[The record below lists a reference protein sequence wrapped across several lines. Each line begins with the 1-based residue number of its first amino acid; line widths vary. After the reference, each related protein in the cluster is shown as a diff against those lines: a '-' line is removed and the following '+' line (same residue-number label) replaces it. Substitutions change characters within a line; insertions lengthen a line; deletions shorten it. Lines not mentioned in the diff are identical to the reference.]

1 MHVYS
6 LFCIC
11 VFKQLCMLLEIDGS
25 LKYIHYSGYEC
36 PPQLSF
42 RGLFVNP
49 MRIF

>member
-25 LKYIHYSGYEC
+25 LTPKA
-36 PPQLSF
+36 L
-42 RGLFVNP
+42 
-49 MRIF
+49 